1 MTSNDILRRLC
12 FALKLGDR
20 AMLEMLELAGTT
32 IDKLTFSSYFKQDD
46 EEGFAECPRT
56 VLGSLLDGM
65 IVKYRGRRDGQSDV
79 PARQKPAAPL
89 DNNMALK
96 KIRIALSLREE
107 DMMAIMKLAG
117 LDVSRNE
124 LSALFRDRSHKNYK
138 ECMDQFLR
146 NFLAGLAKY
155 PISLPLE
162 KS

>member
-20 AMLEMLELAGTT
+20 AMLGMLGLAGAT
-32 IDKLTFSSYFKQDD
+32 IDRQTFSSYFKQDD
-46 EEGFAECPRT
+46 EEGFAECPRA

-65 IVKYRGRRDGQSDV
+65 IVRYRGKKPETPDA
-79 PARQKPAAPL
+79 PARSRSSAPL

-117 LDVSRNE
+117 LEVSRNE
-124 LSALFRDRSHKNYK
+124 LSALFRDRGHKNYK

-146 NFLAGLAKY
+146 NFTHRTCQV
-155 PISLPLE
+155 PIVTPI
-162 KS
+162 

>member
-32 IDKLTFSSYFKQDD
+32 IDKQTFSSYFKQDD
-46 EEGFAECPRT
+46 EEGFAECPRP
-56 VLGSLLDGM
+56 VLAALLDGM
-65 IVKYRGRRDGQSDV
+65 IVKYRGKKEETSA
-79 PARQKPAAPL
+79 PSKKPETRVVL
-89 DNNMALK
+89 DNNAVLK
-96 KIRIALSLREE
+96 KIRVALSLRED

-117 LDVSRNE
+117 LELSKNE
-124 LSALFRDRSHKNYK
+124 LSALFRDKSHKNYK

-155 PISLPLE
+155 PFVTPT
-162 KS
+162 